1 MAVMTMTATR
11 TRPCRECQRVSNDHA
26 DRSASP
32 GAGADDAEL
41 ELFKTGLRVQ
51 HGELLRLN
59 KNGGI
64 AMRLPLA
71 AIESV
76 EFLTRFDPFCLVFI
90 VVGLGLGAVGY
101 RVSESNLLTSFL
113 YAGGIMLVGFGS
125 LGMVMRVIEI
135 RSPSGTIR
143 IQCSDLIDEGEGF
156 VCSLQQ
162 LIGGGRG
169 VRGREGSPS

>member
-1 MAVMTMTATR
+1 M
-11 TRPCRECQRVSNDHA
+11 SNDYA
-26 DRSASP
+26 GRSESAK
-32 GAGADDAEL
+32 AGTDDADL
-41 ELFKTGLRVQ
+41 ELLKTGLRVQ
-51 HGELLRLN
+51 QGELLRLN

-90 VVGLGLGAVGY
+90 GVGLGLGAVGY
-101 RVSESNLLTSFL
+101 RISESNLLTSFL

-125 LGMVMRVIEI
+125 LGMVMRVIEVQ
-135 RSPSGTIR
+135 SPTGVVR
-143 IQCSDLIDEGEGF
+143 IQCNDLIDEGEGF

-162 LIGGGRG
+162 LIGDGKG
-169 VRGREGSPS
+169 VRGREGPPS

>member
-1 MAVMTMTATR
+1 M
-11 TRPCRECQRVSNDHA
+11 SNDYA
-26 DRSASP
+26 DPPVSARS
-32 GAGADDAEL
+32 GADDADL

-51 HGELLRLN
+51 QGELLRLN

-90 VVGLGLGAVGY
+90 VVGLGLGAIGY

-125 LGMVMRVIEI
+125 LGMVMRVIQV
-135 RSPSGTIR
+135 RSPSGIIR
-143 IQCSDLIDEGEGF
+143 IQCHDLIDEGEGF

-162 LIGGGRG
+162 LIGGGKG
-169 VRGREGSPS
+169 VRREGPTS